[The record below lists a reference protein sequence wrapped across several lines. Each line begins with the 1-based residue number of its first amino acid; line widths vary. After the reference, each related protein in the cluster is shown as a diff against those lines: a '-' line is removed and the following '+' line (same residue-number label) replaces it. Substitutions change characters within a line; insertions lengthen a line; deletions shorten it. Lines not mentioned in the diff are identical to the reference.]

1 MAENSDPTAQRN
13 GVGELRRLR
22 RQMGWEVEEA
32 AASIDV
38 TPGALWS
45 LEAGLGGVPPRKM
58 RELLARY
65 GVTELTDAVSS
76 MINARLDGARN
87 SGVRTL
93 IHAEQSARVLR
104 SFELTLVPGLLQT
117 PEYASLA
124 CRRHRAYGDDDAA
137 IARRVAGR
145 IARQGLLDGPHAPRA
160 HFLIDEAALRRGHGD
175 PGDAILG
182 RQIDRLIEA
191 RDRPNVTIGVV
202 PATAHAGTGP
212 FVLVEAVSCAGD
224 LLYLEQADTD
234 RISGDPGE
242 LTDYLNRFAE
252 LLALAETGPDLT
264 DFR

>member
-22 RQMGWEVEEA
+22 RQRGWEAEEA
-32 AASIDV
+32 AASIGI

-45 LEAGLGGVPPRKM
+45 LEAGLGGVPPKKV

-65 GVTELTDAVSS
+65 GVTELTDTVSS
-76 MINARLDGARN
+76 MINARVDGARS

-117 PEYASLA
+117 SEYASLA
-124 CRRHRAYGDDDAA
+124 CRRHRAAGDDDAA

-145 IARQGLLDGPHAPRA
+145 IARQGLLDGPHAPLA

-175 PGDAILG
+175 PGDAILR
-182 RQIDRLIEA
+182 RQIDRLIAA
-191 RDRPNVTIGVV
+191 RERPNVTIAVV
-202 PATAHAGTGP
+202 PAAAHAGTGP
-212 FVLVEAVSCAGD
+212 FMLVESATRTGD

-242 LTDYLNRFAE
+242 LAGYLDRFAE
-252 LLALAETGPDLT
+252 LRALAETGPDLA